1 MRDVSHEYAV
11 FITDRGGQRRIG
23 SLPRASSLRWNR
35 VRDDISSAVVN
46 LIDVQ
51 GDALDLIR
59 ETRTVRNE
67 LQIVRNG
74 RTIWEGPITLIE
86 ADEKQVTITA
96 KDVLWYASRTR
107 LESALD
113 YAYPNVTPTI
123 TAISSV
129 LQQWCGD
136 GTVDSDPYNYNVF
149 GYLTPVVGPS
159 DPQTS
164 MSFKPFAQSVW
175 EVVDKFAEDGGVD
188 YTVVGRRIIWWD
200 VQHRA
205 ATMRPLTDDDFLGV
219 LSTVEYGSELCVR
232 GTIVNSEGVKRE
244 ATATQEWIDYYG
256 MIDKIQASQDT
267 DGDGEADSV
276 VIGSAERM
284 VSQGIP
290 APVRV
295 RVPEN
300 VPLSLDSDLTFD
312 DLIPGT
318 WAQITA
324 ARTTRPMSAW
334 HKLDKVAVSFAGGV
348 ETIAVSFIPGTA
360 TVVTS

>member
-1 MRDVSHEYAV
+1 MREAPDQYAV

-23 SLPRASSLRWNR
+23 AFPRVASLRWNR
-35 VRDDISSAVVN
+35 VRDDISSAVVQ

-74 RTIWEGPITLIE
+74 RTVWEGPITLIE
-86 ADEKQVTITA
+86 ADNQQVTITA
-96 KDVLWYASRTR
+96 KDVLWYATRTR
-107 LESALD
+107 LEQALD
-113 YAYPNVTPTI
+113 YSYPNIGDSI
-123 TAISSV
+123 TVIGDV

-136 GTVDSDPYNYNVF
+136 GTVNSDPYNYNVYD
-149 GYLTPVVGPS
+149 YLTPVTGPD

-164 MSFKPFAQSVW
+164 MAFKAYVQSVW
-175 EVVDKFAEDGGVD
+175 EVLDKFAEDAGVD

-219 LSTVEYGSELCVR
+219 LTTVEYGSELCVR
-232 GTIVNSEGVKRE
+232 GTVVNSEGVKRD
-244 ATATQEWIDYYG
+244 ATADQEWIDYYG

-267 DGDGEADSV
+267 DGDGQADSV
-276 VIGSAERM
+276 VISSAARM

-300 VPLSLDSDLTFD
+300 VPLSLDTDLTFD

-324 ARTTRPMSAW
+324 AQTARPMSAW
-334 HKLDKVAVSFAGGV
+334 HKLDKVSVSFNGGV
-348 ETIAVSFIPGTA
+348 EQVAVSFIPGTA